1 MVAHS
6 TLMLAGAV
14 RQGSKALQT
23 CAEAVL
29 THKQQPLHQ
38 TMQLQLLQAPQMDVW
53 TWQASKQ
60 LEAGAIQAVECGVR
74 YNTQDCTRFL
84 VAVYDLS

>member
-1 MVAHS
+1 
-6 TLMLAGAV
+6 MLAGAV

-29 THKQQPLHQ
+29 THKQQ
-38 TMQLQLLQAPQMDVW
+38 QLLQAPQMDVW